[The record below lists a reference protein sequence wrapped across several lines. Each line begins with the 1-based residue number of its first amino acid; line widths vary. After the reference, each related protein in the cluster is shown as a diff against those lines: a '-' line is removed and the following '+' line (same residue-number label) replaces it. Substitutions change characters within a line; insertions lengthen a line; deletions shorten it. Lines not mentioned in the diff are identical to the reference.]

1 MNKERRKHKRVEMEM
16 PVTLRT
22 QGRLLPASTVNL
34 SLGGACLL
42 ADYNEKISEGDA
54 EIVFD
59 FEKKSKE
66 VALTG
71 KVLRFE
77 KGIGQKVVVQF
88 TRPFSKGHQT
98 LTKFL
103 LEYLR

>member
-22 QGRLLPASTVNL
+22 QGRLLPASTVNV
-34 SLGGACLL
+34 SLGGVCLL
-42 ADYNEKISEGDA
+42 TDYNEKISEGLT
-54 EIVFD
+54 EVLFD
-59 FEKKSKE
+59 LPKKLKDVS
-66 VALTG
+66 LTG
-71 KVLRFE
+71 KILRFE
-77 KGIGQKVVVQF
+77 KGIGQKVAVQF

-103 LEYLR
+103 LDYLR